1 MTRWRTTFAAPVKRR
16 QLRRKPVRPWP
27 TLMLLKLGS
36 CYYLPRKHNMA
47 SKLQSVEILARTRGS
62 VRARD
67 LMKRGLPTIYLARLV
82 EKGRLV
88 QQARGVYAPA
98 DIDVTERHDWELAC
112 TRVPNGVLCLMTALA
127 FHGIGTQSPRQV
139 WMAIANKAWQP
150 HVDHPPMRFVRF
162 SGAALTHGIVS
173 VRGGPAVLR
182 VYSPAKTVADCF
194 KFRQKIGLD
203 VAVEALREGW
213 REKKFTLAEL
223 TTA

>member
-1 MTRWRTTFAAPVKRR
+1 
-16 QLRRKPVRPWP
+16 
-27 TLMLLKLGS
+27 
-36 CYYLPRKHNMA
+36 MA
-47 SKLQSVEILARTRGS
+47 SKLQSVERLARTRGS

-98 DIDVTERHDWELAC
+98 DLDVTERHDWELAC
-112 TRVPNGVLCLMTALA
+112 TRVPGGVLCLLTALA

-150 HVDHPPMRFVRF
+150 RVDHPPLRFVRF
-162 SGAALTHGIVS
+162 SGAGLTHGIVT
-173 VRGGPAVLR
+173 VRGGVAVLR

-213 REKKFTLAEL
+213 REKKFTLADL
-223 TTA
+223 TKAAEVCRVRRVMQPYLEMLT